1 MASVTVLCV
10 IRRVST
16 DDDIFALCLW
26 LHNIF
31 NHFFFWCWLRSK
43 SSALLHPVCFH
54 LLGAGFTEEPVS
66 AVISRV
72 EFYFAKGNLDITLFT
87 RPCFPYFH
95 HAHLFLRCCRLFFAV
110 FMGIMSFLFIEAF
123 FKIVNWE

>member
-66 AVISRV
+66 AIISRV

-87 RPCFPYFH
+87 RPCFSYFH
-95 HAHLFLRCCRLFFAV
+95 HAHLFFALLPTIFRCFYGDSALLV
-110 FMGIMSFLFIEAF
+110 Y
-123 FKIVNWE
+123 